1 MGGPMDEAMAQR
13 KAKQDDYISI
23 LFTLSSLTARIMLLE
38 KQEMMF
44 IDSQGNMLWFIY
56 YWVFLLFLTI
66 ALYLTTQLDKSPGT

>member
-23 LFTLSSLTARIMLLE
+23 LFTRSSLTARIMLLE

-44 IDSQGNMLWFIY
+44 IDSEGNMLWFIY